1 MNSTSNIQS
10 SRSHSPYLTSLTT
23 TENSRLIERSS
34 RKWLLVPIIAA
45 PLMLVAS
52 SYYFSNAL
60 QANQTPH
67 TVGSESAETQTSV
80 EPSFLELQLAQ
91 TQREESEQK
100 YQATLEQLQAIR
112 DQHAELQIAYQ
123 DASDRMESLNHQNQQ
138 LRQLAAERSVL
149 KAQLK
154 QLQGSNGQL
163 SNQVQQQKLQLTT
176 LQNRFNTLENQKQ
189 QIESENQQLKLANTQ
204 LVTLK
209 SQLVQAH
216 QTSEQLSTQ
225 LAKKPYEMETITVN
239 GKQFSVTKELAE
251 AFKVEQQQVPV
262 ADNRSATGQYLPV
275 SVIK

>member
-23 TENSRLIERSS
+23 TENFRLIERSS

-123 DASDRMESLNHQNQQ
+123 DASDRTESLNHQNQQ

-154 QLQGSNGQL
+154 QLQGSNGKL

-216 QTSEQLSTQ
+216 QTIEQLSTQ
-225 LAKKPYEMETITVN
+225 LAKKPDEMETITVN
-239 GKQFSVTKELAE
+239 GKQFSVTKELVE

-262 ADNRSATGQYLPV
+262 ADNRSATGQYSPV

>member
-1 MNSTSNIQS
+1 MNSTSNIQR
-10 SRSHSPYLTSLTT
+10 SRPHSPYLTSLTT

-52 SYYFSNAL
+52 SYYFSNTL
-60 QANQTPH
+60 QANQTPR

-91 TQREESEQK
+91 AQREESEQK
-100 YQATLEQLQAIR
+100 YQATREQLQAIR

-154 QLQGSNGQL
+154 QLQGFNGKL
-163 SNQVQQQKLQLTT
+163 SNQVQGQKLQLTT

-209 SQLVQAH
+209 SELTQAH
-216 QTSEQLSTQ
+216 QAIEQLSTQ
-225 LAKKPYEMETITVN
+225 LSKNPDEMETITVN
-239 GKQFSVTKELAE
+239 GKQ
-251 AFKVEQQQVPV
+251 
-262 ADNRSATGQYLPV
+262 
-275 SVIK
+275 